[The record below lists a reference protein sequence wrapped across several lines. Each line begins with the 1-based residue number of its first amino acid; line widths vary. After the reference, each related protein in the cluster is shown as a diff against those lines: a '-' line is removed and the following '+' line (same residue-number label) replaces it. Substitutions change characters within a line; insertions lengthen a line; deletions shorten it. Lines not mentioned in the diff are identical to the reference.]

1 MPQRLPLEH
10 IRATV
15 LTQAWAGAFTT
26 RLLADMGAEVIQIES
41 LDRIDPW
48 RGGYPPRTSGVYPGG
63 DPGQRPFDRN
73 ASYNSVNT
81 GKLGITLDLN
91 DAAARS
97 ALFELVSISDIVA
110 ENFSARVLPNLGLE
124 YPVLRE
130 VNPTVILL
138 RMPAYGSSG
147 PYSTYMGNGGTI
159 EPMSGISSLLGYE
172 DGPPITSGVM
182 HTDPFSGAMATAA
195 LLIALH
201 HRARTGEGQ
210 EIDLSQQETS
220 IGLVADSVM
229 QYSMNGSVTPRKGNF
244 TYAMAPHNN
253 YPCRGDDSWVAIAV
267 PLRQRMGCA
276 LRSDGA
282 ARISPTTKDS
292 KTYQVGWPTSVSS
305 TSLVSD
311 WTRRHAADEITRL
324 GQAKS
329 IPCSR
334 VYKSHEMPS
343 HPQLESRRFFQSVTH
358 PDTGDY
364 PYAGVSWRLSRT
376 PGRLGGPAPRLGEHS
391 RKVLEQFLGMESR
404 VVDRLIA
411 RGATGDTPN
420 LDD

>member
-267 PLRQRMGCA
+267 
-276 LRSDGA
+276 RSDSEWA
-282 ARISPTTKDS
+282 ALCDLMGRQDLAYDERFHDLPSRLANVRQLDD
-292 KTYQVGWPTSVSS
+292 
-305 TSLVSD
+305 LVSD